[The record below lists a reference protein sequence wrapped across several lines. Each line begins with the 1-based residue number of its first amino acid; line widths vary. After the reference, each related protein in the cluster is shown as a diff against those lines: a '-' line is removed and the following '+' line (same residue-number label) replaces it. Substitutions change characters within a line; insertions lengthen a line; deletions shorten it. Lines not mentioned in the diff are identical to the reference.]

1 MASSSVVA
9 TRTPAPAGPA
19 ADFRTCP
26 VTGLAVH
33 RPAETLIIT
42 NAVTAV
48 VFLAFG
54 GLLALLIGLT
64 RWPAVHLLP
73 AELFYR
79 FVTAHGTTMLVFWI
93 LFFEVAG
100 LYFGSAVLL
109 NARLVTPRAGWI
121 AYALML
127 AGALVTEAAML
138 TGEAN
143 VMVTAYP
150 PLKGHPAFYLGL
162 IVFTVGALVAVGV
175 FFATVLRA
183 RAEGLVKTSLPLV
196 TYAFLAAAVLAV
208 FTLVSGALAL
218 IPTFLWSM
226 GWLPSVDPAVY
237 RLLFWGFG
245 HGSQQVNLAAMV
257 GVWYALASLTVG
269 ARPLHEGLSRLAFFL
284 YVAFIQLGSIH
295 HLLVDPGLGTSN
307 RIMNTSYF
315 MYLATVGSM
324 IHAFSIPSAVE
335 VAQRERGHHRG
346 LFTWLRKAPWS
357 EPGFAALALSLLW
370 FGFVGGVTGVIM
382 GQMQLNMLVHN
393 TLFVPGHFHSTVVAG
408 TTVAF
413 MGIAYYLLP
422 LIGQRPLAFPG
433 LARWQPYIYSLGLA
447 VLTGSMMAAGK
458 LGVPR
463 RLWDIT
469 YQQAAIP
476 VTVFE
481 DPRVQLLLAGVG
493 IGAVVAV
500 LGGAMFVAVML
511 GTLFSH
517 RTTTRVGAGL
527 RIALPPATPP
537 VTTPPITGGSDPEE
551 PGSEQGRKAQGPA
564 ASMGPAG
571 QAAGA
576 GRAAALQPGDP
587 GARAEAPG
595 TVVLVFAFLA
605 WFVLMYV
612 VAWSNLHKA
621 WPVG

>member
-1 MASSSVVA
+1 
-9 TRTPAPAGPA
+9 
-19 ADFRTCP
+19 
-26 VTGLAVH
+26 
-33 RPAETLIIT
+33 
-42 NAVTAV
+42 
-48 VFLAFG
+48 
-54 GLLALLIGLT
+54 
-64 RWPAVHLLP
+64 
-73 AELFYR
+73 
-79 FVTAHGTTMLVFWI
+79 
-93 LFFEVAG
+93 
-100 LYFGSAVLL
+100 
-109 NARLVTPRAGWI
+109 
-121 AYALML
+121 
-127 AGALVTEAAML
+127 
-138 TGEAN
+138 
-143 VMVTAYP
+143 
-150 PLKGHPAFYLGL
+150 
-162 IVFTVGALVAVGV
+162 
-175 FFATVLRA
+175 
-183 RAEGLVKTSLPLV
+183 
-196 TYAFLAAAVLAV
+196 
-208 FTLVSGALAL
+208 
-218 IPTFLWSM
+218 
-226 GWLPSVDPAVY
+226 
-237 RLLFWGFG
+237 
-245 HGSQQVNLAAMV
+245 
-257 GVWYALASLTVG
+257 
-269 ARPLHEGLSRLAFFL
+269 
-284 YVAFIQLGSIH
+284 
-295 HLLVDPGLGTSN
+295 
-307 RIMNTSYF
+307 MNTSYF

-346 LFTWLRKAPWS
+346 LFTWLRKASWG
-357 EPGFAALALSLLW
+357 EPGFAALALSVLW

-493 IGAVVAV
+493 MGAVLAV

-537 VTTPPITGGSDPEE
+537 VAAPPITGGSDPEG
-551 PGSEQGRKAQGPA
+551 PGGEQGRQAQGAPGSA
-564 ASMGPAG
+564 GPAG
-571 QAAGA
+571 GAGPAAGA
-576 GRAAALQPGDP
+576 GRGVAPQPGAP
-587 GARAEAPG
+587 GGRVEAPG

-612 VAWSNLHKA
+612 VAWSNLHKV